1 MSMKNL
7 SLKNIA
13 KVCGGKLYCSDETI
27 ADTEVTSI
35 VSDSRKIEKGGL
47 FVAIKGNV
55 VDGHDYIES
64 AYAQGVMAVMSQKE
78 LDTEQPYIL
87 IDDPYIAVKKLA
99 KFYREGLDIKVVGVT
114 GSVGKTSTK
123 EMIYSVLNEKYNTLK
138 TDGNFNNELGLP
150 LTVFR
155 IRDEHE
161 IAVLEMGI
169 SDFGEMTRLTEIA
182 KPDVAVITNVGFCHL
197 EKLGTRDGVL
207 KAKTEIFNSLAKDG
221 KIILNGDDY
230 KLATVSEYNGI
241 KPVFFHVS
249 ENSDS
254 SSNNVYAD
262 QIKTDGVKGVYATLH
277 YNDSVID
284 VKINIPG
291 IHMVYN
297 ALAALCVGKA
307 FGLSDDEIK
316 AGIEKVAP
324 LEGRNNIVEKDNVI
338 LINGCYNA
346 NPMSMKASIDVLS
359 YADTRKVAI
368 LGDMFE
374 LGENEKEMH
383 KEIGE
388 YLADTDVD
396 VIVLCGKLMNNAYTY
411 LLENASD
418 KKLYYF
424 DRLKELLTE
433 LDRILQDD
441 DTVLIKASH
450 GMEFAKIIQYIR

>member
-221 KIILNGDDY
+221 KIILNGDDD

>member
-1 MSMKNL
+1 MKNL

-221 KIILNGDDY
+221 KIILNGDDD